1 MADIERVILRAYDA
15 KENHVAGAYGVNR
28 ERLMIVLKFAT
39 LPDEAFGFFAGT
51 MLNMS
56 REAGGFQSDS
66 RAAIEA
72 LGPLVE
78 RYYELK
84 SEKPQIHEKK

>member
-1 MADIERVILRAYDA
+1 MKLRIDTYLLPREKRTVDIDPMRA
-15 KENHVAGAYGVNR
+15 
-28 ERLMIVLKFAT
+28 LIVRAFSQ
-39 LPDEAFGFFAGT
+39 LPDEAFGFFVGT
-51 MLNMS
+51 MLGMS

-72 LGPLVE
+72 LGKLVE

>member
-1 MADIERVILRAYDA
+1 MTWENTWVPAVIGAGLRTPI
-15 KENHVAGAYGVNR
+15 KED
-28 ERLMIVLKFAT
+28 RLLIVRAFAA

-56 REAGGFQSDS
+56 FEAGGFQSDS

-72 LGPLVE
+72 LGKLVQA
-78 RYYELK
+78 YYELK
-84 SEKPQIHEKK
+84 SEKPPGHEKK

>member
-1 MADIERVILRAYDA
+1 MKLRVDTYLLPLEKRNVDIDPLRALVI
-15 KENHVAGAYGVNR
+15 VA
-28 ERLMIVLKFAT
+28 FAT

-72 LGPLVE
+72 LGKLVE